1 MCTRNLIWVATKMQV
16 MVNRYPTWGDV
27 VQIDTWVAP
36 SGKNGMRRDWLLRDY
51 YTGKTLTR
59 ASSTSYLS
67 LINSN
72 LPSFQK
78 IVMDTPAFDR
88 ISKLTCNKTS
98 WTIKVRLTR
107 LWKSI
112 NAITGDFKGYNM
124 ILLDDDKTHIHAFA
138 GLDFVN
144 EMDDVPE
151 ERKVYNI
158 SEFNVD
164 DAKYSYV
171 AVSNKSEIYFLK
183 RTNMTL
189 IEEEDDMIP
198 KYKFEL
204 VSLNA
209 LKLKVGNTKIL
220 TDLIGLVVNVLPMQS
235 RNTPTGPKDILL
247 IDITDGRLNNA
258 NEPIIVDDIPSA
270 THFTVKKI
278 DTYNLKQISD
288 LRSSDLQNLEVICHV
303 LVCSIDAQSRWWFY
317 SCDSCPEEL
326 SFVDDTYKCECG
338 KIVSYPDKRPGLTTS
353 KSLLEEGRGDQLPE
367 KLMNITRKRLKLTLS
382 LNAKNLTYGNS
393 VYFASDVVEEV
404 EASENPTTKELL
416 EMKNTVPTSHLEGC
430 AVHDTPEIKSP
441 SNKRTLKKDDGSNKI
456 TIVLSHTFRLCD
468 LFFQDYVLVLIWFL
482 V

>member
-1 MCTRNLIWVATKMQV
+1 MSVTHNLSLYYNI
-16 MVNRYPTWGDV
+16 
-27 VQIDTWVAP
+27 
-36 SGKNGMRRDWLLRDY
+36 LLLIY
-51 YTGKTLTR
+51 HT
-59 ASSTSYLS
+59 SSTSYLS

-247 IDITDGRLNNA
+247 IDITDGS
-258 NEPIIVDDIPSA
+258 E
-270 THFTVKKI
+270 KI
-278 DTYNLKQISD
+278 RVTIWAEQAHELK
-288 LRSSDLQNLEVICHV
+288 
-303 LVCSIDAQSRWWFY
+303 
-317 SCDSCPEEL
+317 EEL
-326 SFVDDTYKCECG
+326 EKWEDKDRIIIIMSCCITEYRKQLQANSLSPSKFY
-338 KIVSYPDKRPGLTTS
+338 INPDY
-353 KSLLEEGRGDQLPE
+353 D
-367 KLMNITRKRLKLTLS
+367 
-382 LNAKNLTYGNS
+382 
-393 VYFASDVVEEV
+393 
-404 EASENPTTKELL
+404 
-416 EMKNTVPTSHLEGC
+416 
-430 AVHDTPEIKSP
+430 AVHS
-441 SNKRTLKKDDGSNKI
+441 
-456 TIVLSHTFRLCD
+456 V
-468 LFFQDYVLVLIWFL
+468 
-482 V
+482 

>member
-1 MCTRNLIWVATKMQV
+1 METALNHVKSAGLLGDGFDSTTEMCTRNLIWVATKMQV

-51 YTGKTLTR
+51 YTENT
-59 ASSTSYLS
+59 
-67 LINSN
+67 
-72 LPSFQK
+72 
-78 IVMDTPAFDR
+78 
-88 ISKLTCNKTS
+88 
-98 WTIKVRLTR
+98 
-107 LWKSI
+107 
-112 NAITGDFKGYNM
+112 
-124 ILLDDDKTHIHAFA
+124 
-138 GLDFVN
+138 
-144 EMDDVPE
+144 
-151 ERKVYNI
+151 
-158 SEFNVD
+158 
-164 DAKYSYV
+164 YSCFRWIGFL
-171 AVSNKSEIYFLK
+171 SNKSEIYFLK

-247 IDITDGRLNNA
+247 IDITDGSEKIRSIANNYKQTHCHRQNSISIQIMMQCTVLNNA

-338 KIVSYPDKRPGLTTS
+338 KIVSYPDKRFKVPMYVTYPTETIQVFMFDREIRRLVSTTVNN
-353 KSLLEEGRGDQLPE
+353 LIGQ
-367 KLMNITRKRLKLTLS
+367 NLK
-382 LNAKNLTYGNS
+382 
-393 VYFASDVVEEV
+393 
-404 EASENPTTKELL
+404 
-416 EMKNTVPTSHLEGC
+416 VPTSHLEGC